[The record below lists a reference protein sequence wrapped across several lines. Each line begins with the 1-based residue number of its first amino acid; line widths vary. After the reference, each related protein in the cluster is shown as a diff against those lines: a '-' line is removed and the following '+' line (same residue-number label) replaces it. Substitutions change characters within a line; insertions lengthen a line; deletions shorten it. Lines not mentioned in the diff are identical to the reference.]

1 MKNAAALFVAVA
13 LSGCAAPETWI
24 FYKPDMTLRAYQ
36 RDGYECEKDVRQVN
50 YDRGESAIPFLR
62 RCMAAK
68 GYAWIPFSTLTPE
81 TVARIRAQWN
91 DQ

>member
-1 MKNAAALFVAVA
+1 MKNVSALLIAVA

-24 FYKPDMTLRAYQ
+24 FYKPDITARTYN
-36 RDGYECEKDVRQVN
+36 RDGYECEKDVRQVK
-50 YDRGESAIPFLR
+50 YDPGESAIPFLR

-68 GYAWIPFSTLTPE
+68 GYTWMPLSTLTPE
-81 TVARIRAQWN
+81 TLARLRAQWN